1 MSVILQKMVHEILP
15 PSKRPPSPN
24 YVPANTL
31 PSTVMAKTVKYV
43 FTKGW
48 VDIRSLY
55 TLEYLVNLCG
65 TDWFTDRLVKV
76 NVCLLLLKDTLW
88 IAQHPNDSKQI
99 RDKKSLVTYAS
110 LTGSGLMKG
119 N

>member
-1 MSVILQKMVHEILP
+1 MSIILQKMIHEILP

-31 PSTVMAKTVKYV
+31 PSTVMAKTVKNV

-65 TDWFTDRLVKV
+65 TDWFADRLVKV
-76 NVCLLLLKDTLW
+76 RNSLNTDWFADRLVKVRNSLNTLRAGWISEVCIHLST
-88 IAQHPNDSKQI
+88 
-99 RDKKSLVTYAS
+99 
-110 LTGSGLMKG
+110 
-119 N
+119 

>member
-1 MSVILQKMVHEILP
+1 MTIILQKMIHDILP

-24 YVPANTL
+24 YVPANVL
-31 PSTVMAKTVKYV
+31 PATVMAKTMKTV
-43 FTKGW
+43 FEKGW

-76 NVCLLLLKDTLW
+76 NGQIGLL
-88 IAQHPNDSKQI
+88 
-99 RDKKSLVTYAS
+99 R
-110 LTGSGLMKG
+110 
-119 N
+119 

>member
-1 MSVILQKMVHEILP
+1 MTIILQKMIHEILP

-24 YVPANTL
+24 YVPANVL
-31 PSTVMAKTVKYV
+31 PSTVMVKTMKNV

-76 NVCLLLLKDTLW
+76 KEIPVEATLAGSWEINIVSLK
-88 IAQHPNDSKQI
+88 QSYN
-99 RDKKSLVTYAS
+99 
-110 LTGSGLMKG
+110 
-119 N
+119 

>member
-1 MSVILQKMVHEILP
+1 MSIILQKMIHEILP

-31 PSTVMAKTVKYV
+31 PSTVMAKTVKNV

-65 TDWFTDRLVKV
+65 TDWFADRLVKV
-76 NVCLLLLKDTLW
+76 RNSLNTLRAGQTSEVCIHLSTW
-88 IAQHPNDSKQI
+88 
-99 RDKKSLVTYAS
+99 
-110 LTGSGLMKG
+110 
-119 N
+119 